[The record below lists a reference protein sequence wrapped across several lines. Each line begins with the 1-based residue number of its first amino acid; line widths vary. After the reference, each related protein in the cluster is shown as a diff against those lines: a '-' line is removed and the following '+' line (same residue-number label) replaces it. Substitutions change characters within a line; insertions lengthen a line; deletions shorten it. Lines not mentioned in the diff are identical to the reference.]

1 MYKLK
6 IISVGK
12 MKKRYW
18 CDAVAHYEK
27 MLRMT
32 IKIDAVQVKDC
43 SHLQGEERKI
53 QEAALIAQKITS
65 KDRVLALHEKG
76 ELYSSHA
83 FAAMLRAVLENPAE
97 DCCFV
102 IGGAY
107 GLGSNLLE
115 RAHGLVSLGPMTMP
129 HELAQVV
136 LYEQIFRAATI
147 IANRAYHY

>member
-1 MYKLK
+1 MYKIK

-12 MKKRYW
+12 MKKGYW

-27 MLRMT
+27 MLRATVKME
-32 IKIDAVQVKDC
+32 AVHVKDC
-43 SHLQGEERKI
+43 SQLQGEERKI
-53 QEAALIAQKITS
+53 QEATLIAQKITS

-76 ELYSSHA
+76 NLYSSHE
-83 FAAMLRAVLENPAE
+83 FAAMLRAALESPTE
-97 DCCFV
+97 QCCFV

-107 GLGSNLLE
+107 GLGQSLLE
-115 RAHGLVSLGPMTMP
+115 RAHSLVSLGPMTMP

-136 LYEQIFRAATI
+136 LFEQIFRASTI